1 MKKTY
6 TINLSGKVFHIDE
19 DAFEKLQDYLN
30 TLKNHYIKEEDGT
43 EIMYDIESRIAELF
57 MQYQKENFRESIVLE
72 DVEKAIT
79 TMGKPADIIDDEEEA
94 EESKGK
100 PTHKLYR
107 DPDHMVLGGVASG
120 LASYWGISMILIRIC
135 FILFSL
141 YYGIFILV
149 YIVLWTVIPKAKNSR
164 EKLEMK
170 GKNINIPNIERS
182 VKEEYQEIKISPI
195 HRFFRRIGELIGR
208 FFGGIGKAIAF
219 LFGLSVLLFGIVSL
233 FTFISILFLP
243 NLMPWAEAYEEA
255 ICMVSPFHLSILII
269 CFFFLTV
276 IPCLFIIFLAL
287 KILISFESNNR
298 TILLPAGVIWL
309 VCLFLLL
316 IVGLSEAQNY
326 TQRTIRTHTSTLLSP
341 LSNKIVIDLK
351 DRYNTGYN
359 TNRYRSIFRV
369 RDKKA
374 SFLVS
379 PVKFSIYASKD
390 VEEPQIFF
398 NRSTN
403 ASDYLNAE
411 DKGIQINWE
420 LKNDTL
426 RMDNYFK
433 IEGPWRGQELDIRIL
448 LPSHCKIEFTE
459 NVPRDL
465 KFYYLE
471 GQIKEY

>member
-170 GKNINIPNIERS
+170 GK
-182 VKEEYQEIKISPI
+182 IS
-195 HRFFRRIGELIGR
+195 
-208 FFGGIGKAIAF
+208 
-219 LFGLSVLLFGIVSL
+219 
-233 FTFISILFLP
+233 T
-243 NLMPWAEAYEEA
+243 
-255 ICMVSPFHLSILII
+255 SP
-269 CFFFLTV
+269 T
-276 IPCLFIIFLAL
+276 
-287 KILISFESNNR
+287 SN
-298 TILLPAGVIWL
+298 
-309 VCLFLLL
+309 
-316 IVGLSEAQNY
+316 
-326 TQRTIRTHTSTLLSP
+326 
-341 LSNKIVIDLK
+341 
-351 DRYNTGYN
+351 
-359 TNRYRSIFRV
+359 V
-369 RDKKA
+369 R
-374 SFLVS
+374 
-379 PVKFSIYASKD
+379 
-390 VEEPQIFF
+390 
-398 NRSTN
+398 
-403 ASDYLNAE
+403 
-411 DKGIQINWE
+411 
-420 LKNDTL
+420 
-426 RMDNYFK
+426 
-433 IEGPWRGQELDIRIL
+433 
-448 LPSHCKIEFTE
+448 
-459 NVPRDL
+459 
-465 KFYYLE
+465 
-471 GQIKEY
+471 